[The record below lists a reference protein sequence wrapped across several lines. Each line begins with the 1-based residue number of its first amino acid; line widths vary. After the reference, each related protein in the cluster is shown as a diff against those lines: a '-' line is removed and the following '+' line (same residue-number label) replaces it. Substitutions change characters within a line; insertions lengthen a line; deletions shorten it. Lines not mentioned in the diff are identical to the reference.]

1 MPTEPMKDLVTE
13 ARELLET
20 HSIVAMRVDKPY
32 KEIRPLI
39 AGLCDEV
46 ERLRQQVKQMAQD
59 ARDDA
64 QAAANEARWSE
75 RQGEDYGSY

>member
-1 MPTEPMKDLVTE
+1 MPTEPQQTDIVTE

-39 AGLCDEV
+39 NKLCDEV
-46 ERLRQQVKQMAQD
+46 ERLRKENVELLD
-59 ARDDA
+59 EIRILDDV
-64 QAAANEARWSE
+64 
-75 RQGEDYGSY
+75 G

>member
-1 MPTEPMKDLVTE
+1 MAESQDIVTE

-39 AGLCDEV
+39 TKLCDEV
-46 ERLRQQVKQMAQD
+46 ERLR
-59 ARDDA
+59 A
-64 QAAANEARWSE
+64 QAVEDKAAFDELMEFWKKEAGAR
-75 RQGEDYGSY
+75 